1 MNQNNNIQKAKPV
14 PPFVRYCS
22 AIIPTMFDD
31 SLSYYEALCA
41 LNNFLQTN
49 VIDIINNNATVTEEY
64 ITLTNEL
71 REYVENYFK
80 NLDVQEEIN
89 NKLDSMAVDGTL
101 QSLIMAYLELNPL
114 ITFETLT
121 EAQASKQLIEGAK
134 FKTLGKVTLNDG
146 YGAYYKCVTTNT
158 GVALQ
163 NGLYGELLPNFGDNY
178 IEEITI
184 TEGRIHNTNYRYA
197 TVPLNDNDGNLIEL
211 SVNEVEEGTLT
222 PLQYADANFT
232 TLTTNAGLARLDSTE
247 HWKQGAI
254 ISNGVALH
262 NDLCDVT
269 PQPYMRYIG
278 FKADRSVVDFP
289 AIGTTTDIM
298 LAQGVVNAFLVFNKS
313 IDNGVITIP
322 EGLDEDDTSPRMDI
336 GVKLD
341 GTLIILASDGRTVN
355 NVGLTMQESAE
366 LLLSL
371 GCVNAWRCDG
381 GGSTSMTYKGSKQNL
396 NIDGDGTIDRT
407 IWVTLNF
414 KKDTIDKQLAEVYSF
429 IGKERQLLNKQIRE
443 DADETYEHARSK
455 ICLFNWSTGYNNP
468 SNESDYFGLQFQDAL
483 KHDYRNKF
491 EFIKDSG
498 TNRVVAFK
506 TNFSGLVRVTINAGI
521 VCIKE
526 NGNRSLAIQSPI
538 GTHINNRCFM
548 PSFYTPISNSEVHEQ
563 TLSVVFNATSGTTYY
578 LCGRGFVNGTWKDD
592 FSRLYVTI
600 EEFGYP
606 N

>member
-1 MNQNNNIQKAKPV
+1 MGIKHSRPV
-14 PPFVRYCS
+14 PPFIRYCS

-41 LNNFLQTN
+41 LNRFIQKNL
-49 VIDIINNNATVTEEY
+49 VEVINNNATVTQEY
-64 ITLTNEL
+64 IDLTNQL
-71 REYVENYFK
+71 KEYVENYFE

-89 NKLDSMAVDGTL
+89 NKLDQMAEDGTL
-101 QSLIMAYLELNPL
+101 QALIMNYLELNPL

-121 EAQASKQLIEGAK
+121 EAQASDQLIEGAK

-146 YGAYYKCVTTNT
+146 YGAYYICVTTDT
-158 GVALQ
+158 GIALQ
-163 NGLYGELLPNFGDNY
+163 NDLYAELIPNFGGDNY

-197 TVPLNDNDGNLIEL
+197 TIPLNDNDGNLIEP

-232 TLTTNAGLARLDSTE
+232 TLTTNAGLARLDSTD

-313 IDNGVITIP
+313 IDNGIITIP

-396 NIDGDGTIDRT
+396 NIDGDGTIDRI

-414 KKDTIDKQLAEVYSF
+414 KKQTIDKQLAEVYSF

-443 DADETYEHARSK
+443 DADEAYEHARSK
-455 ICLFNWSTGYNNP
+455 ICLFNWSSGYNNP
-468 SNESDYFGLQFQDAL
+468 SNDGEYFGLQFQDAL
-483 KHDYRNKF
+483 KHDYHDKF
-491 EFIKDSG
+491 EFVKDEN
-498 TNRVVAFK
+498 TNRVIGFK
-506 TNFSGLVRVTINAGI
+506 VNFAGLVRVTLNAGI
-521 VCIKE
+521 SCIQK
-526 NGNRSLAIQSPI
+526 NGNRALSIQSPL
-538 GTHINNRCFM
+538 GTNINYRCFM
-548 PSFYTPISNSEVHEQ
+548 PSYFAPSSNSEVHEL
-563 TLSVVFNATSGTTYY
+563 TLSVVFNNTTSGTTYY
-578 LCGRGFVNGTWKDD
+578 LSGYGYINGTWKDD
-592 FSRLYVTI
+592 YSRLYATI